1 MANKFH
7 RECVAA
13 RREIA
18 RERIERRGAGV
29 FKSRYVT
36 LWHAEKGCDLR
47 LFELAPFFRVK
58 HGRLDGVYAA
68 FKSLVESGDVAH
80 RGEGDRILSG
90 KGPCRCP
97 RLISMDFLAKCL
109 WRRMRVKERL
119 GFFPKRGAVRHGP
132 FGRFDKPGR
141 HCSGLQLAN
150 DCVRLA
156 DFRQRRFLGLL
167 DEAVQNVDDVADAIA
182 VEHAVLVVG
191 FLEPK
196 FEKVVVHLLG
206 LRRLHPSALSKLVDE
221 LQEFGDN
228 GNRLREDE
236 VVRLLGEDDLLA
248 VHFGRVMLLH
258 VETSFPVACGIY
270 VITNDNQWSRWRD
283 RQIRELEGRIRRLEA
298 MRGRDAPAP
307 FGSVRPLGLGRS
319 WERKGRW

>member
-1 MANKFH
+1 MTDQFH
-7 RECVAA
+7 RERVAA

-18 RERIERRGAGV
+18 RERIERRGARV

-36 LWHAEKGCDLR
+36 LRHAEKGCDLR
-47 LFELAPFFRVK
+47 LFELAPLFSVK
-58 HGRLDGVYAA
+58 HGRLNGVYAA
-68 FKSLVESGDVAH
+68 FKSLVESREVAH

-97 RLISMDFLAKCL
+97 RLISMDFFAECL
-109 WRRMRVKERL
+109 GRRMRVKERL
-119 GFFPKRGAVRHGP
+119 GLFPKRGAVSHGL
-132 FGRFDKPGR
+132 FSRFDKPGR
-141 HCSGLQLAN
+141 HCSRLQLAN
-150 DCVRLA
+150 DRVCLA
-156 DFRQRRFLGLL
+156 DFRQRCFLGLL

-196 FEKVVVHLLG
+196 FEKVVVNLLG

-248 VHFGRVMLLH
+248 VHFGLVALLH
-258 VETSFPVACGIY
+258 VETPFLVACGVY
-270 VITNDNQWSRWRD
+270 VITNDNQ
-283 RQIRELEGRIRRLEA
+283 
-298 MRGRDAPAP
+298 
-307 FGSVRPLGLGRS
+307 RS
-319 WERKGRW
+319 SGCDF